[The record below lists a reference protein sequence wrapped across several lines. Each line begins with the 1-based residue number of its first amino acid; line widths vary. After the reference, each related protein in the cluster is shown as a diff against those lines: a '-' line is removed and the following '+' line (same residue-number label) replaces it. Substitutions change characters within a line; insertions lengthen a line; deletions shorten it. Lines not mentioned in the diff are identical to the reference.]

1 MKKIFIA
8 LFVLILGANLTL
20 NADES
25 NKDKPSF
32 DCKKARNET
41 EKAICADSYLSK
53 LDSAMARD
61 FAQQRAIINKEG
73 AQKLLENQRLW
84 LKELVSCKSDKKCIE
99 AKLEKRSIEI
109 LNFKDSTPNHPNPH
123 YMQEKSIDLRNKDGK
138 CLGDK
143 LCKATIIGFGVNLTD
158 KDYLNPNGAFL
169 YLDDVGIAIVSDLDF
184 HIQKISKQKAFKEI
198 LPFDR
203 DEDRLMTNFVSSI
216 SIWAF
221 DDDFL
226 EIYEWS
232 EGCGAYCTQGE
243 SVAYFDIE
251 SLQISKDASPKLI
264 AKFLNDSFCQ
274 RLGEN
279 AKKSDDYQSNAPFNR
294 CYKTLSKAQR
304 YFYSKDFQRT
314 VESHTNGGGLV
325 FAQKYGRWFDTQSK
339 AFLPTMPVRELLND
353 NANLRKIVVKKW
365 GGEYCDEDFFLD
377 NCDNKGQ
384 CKCGEADFF
393 NNERDSQVENFW
405 VNNARFDG
413 ENLVVAIRFPHV
425 LRSRDADIYFSYD
438 EIAPFADG
446 ILKRVIKSY
455 QSYKNDKGAK

>member
-8 LFVLILGANLTL
+8 LFVLILGANL

-25 NKDKPSF
+25 NKNKPSF

-41 EKAICADSYLSK
+41 EKAICADSYLSH

-73 AQKLLENQRLW
+73 AQKLLENQRAW

-99 AKLEKRSIEI
+99 AKLYKRRIEI
-109 LNFKDSTPNHPNPH
+109 LNFKDTAPNHPNPH

-143 LCKATIIGFGVNLTD
+143 LCKATMIGFGVNLTD

-169 YLDDVGIAIVSDLDF
+169 YLDDVGIAIVSDFNDF
-184 HIQKISKQKAFKEI
+184 DIQKISKQKAFKEI

-226 EIYEWS
+226 EIFQLWG
-232 EGCGAYCTQGE
+232 GCGAYCTEGE

-251 SLQISKDASPKLI
+251 SLQIAKEDSPKLI

-279 AKKSDDYQSNAPFNR
+279 AKKSDDYESNAPFNR

-304 YFYSKDFQRT
+304 YFYSQDFQRA
-314 VESHTNGGGLV
+314 VESHTNGGDLV

-365 GGEYCDEDFFLD
+365 EGEYCDKEFFSD
-377 NCDNKGQ
+377 NCDKDG

-405 VNNARFDG
+405 VNGARFDG

-455 QSYKNDKGAK
+455 QSYKNDKRAK